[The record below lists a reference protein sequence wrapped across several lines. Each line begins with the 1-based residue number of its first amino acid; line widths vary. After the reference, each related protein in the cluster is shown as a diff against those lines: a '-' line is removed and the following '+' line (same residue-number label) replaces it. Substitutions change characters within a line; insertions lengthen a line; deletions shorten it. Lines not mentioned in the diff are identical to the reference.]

1 MTVVDFYSN
10 VPDKQSLINDLVAG
24 ALKKQRLVTLF
35 AKDAAAAEQMSLD
48 IWQASKTSFLPN
60 LLANHMHVQHASVQ
74 IAWQPSQVLQDDLLI
89 NCQSEQLTFFSRFKQ
104 LAEIVGL
111 EDVDKQS
118 ARIRFKFYR
127 DRGYEIKHTDF
138 AKNSL

>member
-10 VPDKQSLINDLVAG
+10 VPDKQSLINDLIAG

-35 AKDAAAAEQMSLD
+35 AEDIMVAEQMSAH
-48 IWQASKTSFLPN
+48 IWQASNTSFLPN
-60 LLANHMHVQHASVQ
+60 LLANHALVQHVSIQ
-74 IAWQPSQVLQDDLLI
+74 IAWQAGQVLQDDFLI

-111 EDVDKQS
+111 EDADKQS
-118 ARIRFKFYR
+118 ARARYKFYR